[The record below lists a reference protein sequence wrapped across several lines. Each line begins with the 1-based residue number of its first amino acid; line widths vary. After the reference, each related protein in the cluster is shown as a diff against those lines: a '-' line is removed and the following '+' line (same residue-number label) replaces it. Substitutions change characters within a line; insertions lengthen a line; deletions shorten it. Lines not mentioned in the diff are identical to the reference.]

1 MLINR
6 FPRDYILG
14 SWWKSEV
21 VGCKPTPRRTI
32 NTQIILLRLLEQT
45 KPDFESN
52 RSWLITATCTAIS
65 ADSRILWETGT
76 TLNKAALIA
85 PVTGIQQSMFDT
97 GKTLKK
103 LIDYYTDY
111 WGASRT
117 VKVGLEI
124 KVLMRGLVLVHFA
137 DVALVLHRHQQI
149 WTLAA
154 G

>member
-1 MLINR
+1 
-6 FPRDYILG
+6 
-14 SWWKSEV
+14 
-21 VGCKPTPRRTI
+21 
-32 NTQIILLRLLEQT
+32 
-45 KPDFESN
+45 
-52 RSWLITATCTAIS
+52 
-65 ADSRILWETGT
+65 
-76 TLNKAALIA
+76 
-85 PVTGIQQSMFDT
+85 MFDT